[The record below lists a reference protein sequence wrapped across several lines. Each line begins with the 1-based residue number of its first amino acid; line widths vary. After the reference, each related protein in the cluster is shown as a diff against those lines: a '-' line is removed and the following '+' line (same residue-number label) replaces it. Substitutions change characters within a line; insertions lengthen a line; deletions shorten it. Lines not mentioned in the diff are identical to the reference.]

1 MKSNCYRIQPVSEC
15 SLMVHFAESV
25 NEQQVGEL
33 ANLIRQT
40 LPNALMN
47 VVPAYR
53 SILVEYLP
61 FRLSESQLLLQLEQL
76 LQSSQV
82 TTSVQAG
89 RNHRLPVYYA
99 KQTALDLETFL
110 HRGLSLDDVVELHS
124 ETPYTVSAI
133 GFTPGFAFLSDVDE
147 RLAVPR
153 LASPRVSVPAGSVAI
168 AESKT
173 AIYPSATPGGW
184 NIIGQCPVS
193 VYNPNEVP
201 VTPFTIGDTV
211 TFYPISEQEY
221 LELGG
226 TL

>member
-1 MKSNCYRIQPVSEC
+1 
-15 SLMVHFAESV
+15 MVYFNESV

-82 TTSVQAG
+82 TTSIQAG
-89 RNHRLPVYYA
+89 CNHRIPVYYA
-99 KQTALDLETFL
+99 KKTALDLETFL

-184 NIIGQCPVS
+184 NIIGRCPVS

-226 TL
+226 AL